1 MSEPDIVLTQGR
13 SIEACK
19 LTLDGIKSDKETGS

>member
-13 SIEACK
+13 SIEASK
-19 LTLDGIKSDKETGS
+19 LTLDGIKSAKERAS